1 MGDVATTGVALG
13 LFSGLVLLGLV
24 AASLALSLQP
34 LFRARDLQAARAML
48 WLLAIAIGKFALLPS
63 FPGYWDD
70 VRCWNLWSAAM
81 AYAGP
86 ARIYEPQFLC
96 DYPPGYLYVLWP
108 TGWITRALGLQSF
121 DTIRLVTES
130 PPLIVDFIMG
140 LTIFATI
147 RRLGAARS
155 AFAGMLLFALNPA
168 LLFDTLA
175 WGQSDSVLA
184 LPILLSAMLAADA
197 RYDLAWAMAAI
208 AVLIKPQ
215 GLVLLPLLGLW
226 TLLRATPGD
235 WVGAAAAFV
244 GVMMIGI
251 VPFQIGHRWN
261 FIAEIYLSAAGRYPT
276 TSDNAFNLMGL
287 LGGLREPESTRIAG
301 LSAFA
306 LGMTL
311 FLGVYLAAAYILYR
325 RRTMRG
331 LLLAIFIAYLA
342 MFVLAPR
349 IHERYLYPALAI
361 LAPMA
366 LESPAMLSIFAV
378 LTGTFLLNLA
388 WVKRYHE
395 FGLALD
401 PNNWLAGAAA
411 LINLAALAVAL
422 VYGLRSLRAAPG
434 PGEPG
439 ARETSAED
447 Q

>member
-1 MGDVATTGVALG
+1 MGDVATTGVVLGIVSAL
-13 LFSGLVLLGLV
+13 LLLGVV
-24 AASLALSLQP
+24 AASLAISLRP
-34 LFRARDLQAARAML
+34 LFRTRDLQVARAML

-70 VRCWNLWSAAM
+70 VRCWNLWSSAM

-86 ARIYEPQFLC
+86 ARIYEPQFIC

-108 TGWITRALGLQSF
+108 TGWITRALGLQAF
-121 DTIRLVTES
+121 DAIRLVTES
-130 PPLIVDFIMG
+130 PPLIVDFILG
-140 LTIFATI
+140 LTIFAAI

-175 WGQSDSVLA
+175 W
-184 LPILLSAMLAADA
+184 
-197 RYDLAWAMAAI
+197 AMAAV
-208 AVLIKPQ
+208 AVLVKPQ

-226 TLLRATPGD
+226 TLLRAAPGD
-235 WVGAAAAFV
+235 WVGAGAAFV

-378 LTGTFLLNLA
+378 LSGTFLLNLA

-395 FGLALD
+395 YGLALD

-422 VYGLRSLRAAPG
+422 VYGLRGLRASD
-434 PGEPG
+434 PGESA
-439 ARETSAED
+439 ARQTSAED